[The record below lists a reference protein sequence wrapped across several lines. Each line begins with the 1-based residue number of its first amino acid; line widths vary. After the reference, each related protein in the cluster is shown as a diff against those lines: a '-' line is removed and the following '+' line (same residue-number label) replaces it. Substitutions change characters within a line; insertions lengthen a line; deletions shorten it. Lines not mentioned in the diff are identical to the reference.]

1 MTMLEENDKM
11 ILHLTS
17 SSISSI
23 NIFVDSCKNSDC
35 YISIIEFN
43 ASEQRSST
51 RKTIVS
57 ITSIST
63 YSVGPKKKTCT
74 FLFFLHI
81 YKLFKK
87 KLFIFTVVIISPS
100 LSIIIDNDGDII
112 TKH

>member
-1 MTMLEENDKM
+1 MTMFEENDKM

-63 YSVGPKKKTCT
+63 YSVGPKKKHVH
-74 FLFFLHI
+74 FYFSYI
-81 YKLFKK
+81 YINYLKK
-87 KLFIFTVVIISPS
+87 SYLY
-100 LSIIIDNDGDII
+100 LL
-112 TKH
+112 